1 MSYIS
6 EIISVTVTNMVYI
19 ITLARYHGML
29 NGAYPETPIKDYAYS
44 FLTRVGITCGLECI
58 SFAVSLFI
66 LTFKFNLPLITLWR
80 KRWKWYILVTIIQT
94 CFILIYAI
102 ISSHL
107 SLVIDT
113 DIVKNHKFGIPANAT
128 LLNCNGTQVTFWSQ

>member
-1 MSYIS
+1 MINVIQTLNIGCIS
-6 EIISVTVTNMVYI
+6 TLDFVHSQPNINGYTTLWNNLF
-19 ITLARYHGML
+19 ITLSQR
-29 NGAYPETPIKDYAYS
+29 S
-44 FLTRVGITCGLECI
+44 CGHW
-58 SFAVSLFI
+58 V
-66 LTFKFNLPLITLWR
+66 WR

-113 DIVKNHKFGIPANAT
+113 DIVKNHKFGIPANAA
-128 LLNCNGTQVTFWSQ
+128 LLNCNGTKVTFWSQWWNMTDSCQRKRFLHIWLKL